1 MKRTLLA
8 MLIVSLS
15 GCSLV
20 QPELDSV
27 VELNKQYAKVSALE
41 TKVQALEAKSIK
53 LIGEAAQTEHDITEA
68 KAQLEIERAKLQELV
83 Q

>member
-20 QPELDSV
+20 QSELDSV

-41 TKVQALEAKSIK
+41 TKIQALEAKSIK
-53 LIGEAAQTEHDITEA
+53 LIGESAQADHDITEA
-68 KAQLEIERAKLQELV
+68 QTQLEVERVKLQELV

>member
-15 GCSLV
+15 GCTLV
-20 QPELDSV
+20 QSELDSV

-41 TKVQALEAKSIK
+41 TKIQALEAKSIQ
-53 LIGEAAQTEHDITEA
+53 LIGESTQTDHDIGDA
-68 KAQLEIERAKLQELV
+68 QAQLEVERVNLQELV

>member
-20 QPELDSV
+20 QSELDSV

-41 TKVQALEAKSIK
+41 TKIQALEAKSIK
-53 LIGEAAQTEHDITEA
+53 LIGESAQTDHDIAEA
-68 KAQLEIERAKLQELV
+68 QAQLEVERVKLQELV

>member
-20 QPELDSV
+20 QSELDSV

-41 TKVQALEAKSIK
+41 TKIQALEAKSIK
-53 LIGEAAQTEHDITEA
+53 LIGESAQADHDITEA
-68 KAQLEIERAKLQELV
+68 QAQLEVERVKLQELV